1 MKQKVELLK
10 KNLKQG
16 EVYRRADLQLWSTA
30 VDRHLQELIK
40 EGVLEKLSGGLYY
53 VPTQSAFGK
62 APADEN
68 ELIRAFLK
76 DDRFV
81 ITSPNDYNML
91 GLGTTQLYN
100 MRKVYNYKR
109 HGEFKLGNRTFQF
122 VRKQF
127 VPEKISKE
135 FLLVDMVNNF
145 KNLAEYQPALM
156 ENVFKKS
163 KEMNSKELRE
173 LVRNFG
179 TVGTKKIF
187 ASILT

>member
-1 MKQKVELLK
+1 
-10 KNLKQG
+10 
-16 EVYRRADLQLWSTA
+16 
-30 VDRHLQELIK
+30 
-40 EGVLEKLSGGLYY
+40 LSGGLYY
-53 VPTQSAFGK
+53 VPTPSAFGK